1 MATRHWVGGLEMPQ
15 GPSPCLAFHEVL
27 GQGWHIPLFFRYI
40 SVSFVRFWGFWRSLF
55 ITFARTFGTQLCRCK
70 RYPETIP
77 CPSSQLRTE
86 CRPATLC
93 IALTLFLCNA
103 CTEIWPAGHGAI
115 LTLLARLHL
124 LSAASECGEKSW
136 PKLVRTSETFFQEQ
150 RNLTDDFKPEG
161 TRALIHPSNHL
172 VL

>member
-70 RYPETIP
+70 KYPETILALNAGQRRCALPWRCSCAMRAPRSDQLGMVPFSP
-77 CPSSQLRTE
+77 CLH
-86 CRPATLC
+86 
-93 IALTLFLCNA
+93 A
-103 CTEIWPAGHGAI
+103 CTCYP
-115 LTLLARLHL
+115 LHQ
-124 LSAASECGEKSW
+124 SVGKRVDQNW
-136 PKLVRTSETFFQEQ
+136 WGTSETFFQEQ